1 MRRGQIPGAALV
13 ANFGVARIGMAVWAE
28 FVIVRAT
35 AEVAKQRLAGGD
47 SVALVAVTHDGF
59 QISENF

>member
-1 MRRGQIPGAALV
+1 MRRGEIPGAALV
-13 ANFGVARIGMAVWAE
+13 ANFGVARIRMAVWTK
-28 FVIVRAT
+28 FQIVGAT
-35 AEVAKQRLAGGD
+35 AEVTKQRLAGGD